1 MNRYEY
7 TNSYI
12 RTKFVICSRIM
23 NSVQYIARLL
33 RTPENV
39 LVDLF
44 SRMEKQT
51 GKAGVADKI
60 FEENQAIVKRKLGEL
75 GIAEGK
81 ADAQYVERELFKKT
95 READAAFFEFLGK
108 PDFSQQ
114 SCCNLMVDIL
124 KNTANITKGFFVK
137 KEKLRDFLFLSPPK
151 NILKALGYSNIKEMV
166 EKEDLY
172 EIFAALRFV
181 EHEKWLNQVFFH
193 PYNDLRADN
202 FEEREL
208 KIAVLSPKWTQI
220 GEKFVGKKLHN
231 ISHLKELGFI
241 FILPIKKEQFVG
253 QSLETFSLVLH
264 YLHEINFYSKLF
276 KKYSTMPNFGENL
289 VKLLSGLIADIM
301 PEKDGLLW
309 RIVVRYLAKIDEHDP
324 RLFEPHVNPETIH
337 WLKAEKEM
345 DKLAQKNPQIKFD
358 FWRGIDDFVGT
369 ILPAGKKGEDIVS
382 FDLVDNVISLTHGGL
397 GKYLYHQ
404 QEALWNKIFIEY
416 MGEEKLE
423 EMVVEN
429 LERGYI
435 QL

>member
-1 MNRYEY
+1 
-7 TNSYI
+7 
-12 RTKFVICSRIM
+12 M
-23 NSVQYIARLL
+23 NSIQYIAKLL

-39 LVDLF
+39 LADLF
-44 SRMEKQT
+44 SRMDKLT
-51 GKAGVADKI
+51 GKKGVADKI
-60 FEENQAIVKRKLGEL
+60 FEENRAVIKRKLAEL
-75 GIAEGK
+75 GIAEEK
-81 ADAQYVERELFKKT
+81 ADAQYVERELLKKT
-95 READAAFFEFLGK
+95 KEADEAFFEFLGR
-108 PDFSQQ
+108 PDFAKQE
-114 SCCNLMVDIL
+114 CCNLMIDVL
-124 KNTANITKGFFVK
+124 KNAANITKGFFVK
-137 KEKLRDFLFLSPPK
+137 KEKLRDFLFLNPPK
-151 NILKALGYSNIKEMV
+151 NILKALGYNNIKEMV

-181 EHEKWLNQVFFH
+181 EDEKWLNHVFFH
-193 PYNDLRADN
+193 PYNDLRGDN

-208 KIAVLSPKWTQI
+208 RIAVLSPKWTQI

-241 FILPIKKEQFVG
+241 FILPLKKEQFAG

-264 YLHEINFYSKLF
+264 YLHEIDFYSKLF
-276 KKYSTMPNFGENL
+276 KKYSAAPNFGQNL
-289 VKLLSGLIADIM
+289 VKLLSGAITDSM
-301 PEKDGLLW
+301 PEEDGKILW
-309 RIVVRYLAKIDEHDP
+309 RIVVRYLAKIDENDP

-345 DKLAQKNPQIKFD
+345 DAMAEKNPRAKMD
-358 FWRGIDDFVGT
+358 FWRGVDDFVGT

-382 FDLVDNVISLTHGGL
+382 FDLLDNVISLTRGGL

-429 LERGYI
+429 LEKGYI
-435 QL
+435 ELK

>member
-1 MNRYEY
+1 MD
-7 TNSYI
+7 
-12 RTKFVICSRIM
+12 
-23 NSVQYIARLL
+23 SVQYIAKLL
-33 RTPENV
+33 RTPEEV
-39 LVDLF
+39 LADLF
-44 SRMEKQT
+44 SRMDKLT
-51 GKAGVADKI
+51 GKTGVADKI
-60 FEENQAIVKRKLGEL
+60 FEENQAIVSRKLSEL
-75 GIAEGK
+75 GIAQEK
-81 ADAQYVERELFKKT
+81 ADAQYVERELLRKT
-95 READAAFFEFLGK
+95 KEADMAFFEFLGK

-114 SCCNLMVDIL
+114 SCCDLMIDVL
-124 KNTANITKGFFVK
+124 KNTANITRGFFVK
-137 KEKLRDFLFLSPPK
+137 KERLRDFLFLNPPK
-151 NILKALGYSNIKEMV
+151 NILKALGYSNISQMLE
-166 EKEDLY
+166 EEDLY

-181 EHEKWLNQVFFH
+181 EDEKWLNQVFFH
-193 PYNDLRADN
+193 PYNDLLADN

-241 FILPIKKEQFVG
+241 FILPLKKEQFAG

-264 YLHEINFYSKLF
+264 YLHEIDFYSKLF
-276 KKYSTMPNFGENL
+276 KRYSVAPNFGQNL
-289 VKLLSGLIADIM
+289 VKLLSGLITDSM
-301 PEKDGLLW
+301 PEQDGVILW
-309 RIVVRYLAKIDEHDP
+309 RIIVRYLAKIDENDP

-345 DKLAQKNPQIKFD
+345 DALGQKNPQARLD
-358 FWRGIDDFVGT
+358 FWRGIDDFAGI

-382 FDLVDNVISLTHGGL
+382 FDLLDNVISLTHGGL

-423 EMVVEN
+423 SAVVDN